1 MSTDSHNKEKELLLK
16 ISKLETELKKA
27 RKTNKY
33 GLAWEDKPEQIV
45 EDCKRN
51 VPILRLKE
59 KKRGIDPVVTTDES
73 KDENILI
80 EGDNYHALS
89 VLNYTHKGK
98 IDVIYIDPPYN
109 TGNNDFKYNDCYVD
123 KEDAYRHSKWL
134 SFMYIRVSLAKEL
147 LKNTGVIFV
156 SIDNNELAQLKLLL
170 DKVFGIQNFVANV
183 TVVNNLKGRSDDKYI
198 ATTHENL
205 LIYKKSDF
213 ETLGVKVPDEYIKEY
228 KFKDDRG
235 LYRFLGLRKRGDNSL
250 REDRP
255 NLFYPIYFDK
265 ESGKLSLD
273 KKDFKNPIEILPK
286 LSNGAEGNWRWGKE
300 TFKERINELSVSFV
314 KKRSEYDVVQKDY
327 LHNEEN
333 SLKRIK
339 AKSFWFGSEFSSDAG
354 TKALKE
360 IIPETDFNNPKPVA
374 LIEYCLEQSAKK
386 DSVVLD
392 FFAGSGTTAQA
403 VLKMNKQDDGNRK
416 FILCTNNENNICEEV
431 TYERTK
437 RLIKGYKNQKG
448 EKVDGYPSN
457 LRYYKTDLV
466 DIEKL
471 YRTPDHAKVKLTYQA
486 GEMIGLRENTLNE
499 VEKNDWWQI
508 FEGHG
513 KSTAIYFKEDKEKLE
528 DLVELL
534 EKKKQPSV
542 LYVFSWGKNEY
553 KSEYSSANIRV
564 EDIPEPILEVYK
576 EINRL

>member
-1 MSTDSHNKEKELLLK
+1 MLRNISDEKALLK
-16 ISKLETELKKA
+16 KISELEVELKKA
-27 RKTNKY
+27 RKSNKY
-33 GLAWEDKPEQIV
+33 GLAWEDKSEQIV

-59 KKRGIDPVVTTDES
+59 KKKGIDPVVTTDES

-98 IDVIYIDPPYN
+98 VDVIYIDPPYN

-134 SFMYIRVSLAKEL
+134 SFMHVRVSLAREL

-170 DKVFGIQNFVANV
+170 DKIFGIQNFIANI

-205 LIYKKSDF
+205 LIYKKSNF

-228 KFKDDRG
+228 KFKDERG

-286 LSNGAEGNWRWGKE
+286 LANGAEGNWRWGKE

-314 KKRSEYDVVQKDY
+314 KKRNEYDVVQKDY

-360 IIPETDFNNPKPVA
+360 IIPDTDFNNPKPVA
-374 LIEYCLEQSAKK
+374 LIEYCLEQSAKQ
-386 DSVVLD
+386 DAVVLD
-392 FFAGSGTTAQA
+392 FFAGSGTTGQA
-403 VLKMNKQDDGNRK
+403 VLKMNNQDGGNRK
-416 FILCTNNENNICEEV
+416 FILCTNNENNICEDV
-431 TYERTK
+431 TFERTK
-437 RLIKGYKNQKG
+437 RLIKGYKNSKG
-448 EKVDGYPSN
+448 EKVSGYSTS

-471 YRTPDHAKVKLTYQA
+471 HHTPDQAKVKLTYQA
-486 GEMIGLRENTLNE
+486 GEMVGLRENTLKE

-513 KSTAIYFKEDKEKLE
+513 KTTAIYFKEDKEKLQ
-528 DLVELL
+528 DLIDLL
-534 EKKKQPSV
+534 EKKKQPAV
-542 LYVFSWGKNEY
+542 LYIFSWGKNEY

>member
-1 MSTDSHNKEKELLLK
+1 MTLAQTNEKALLQK
-16 ISKLETELKKA
+16 ISELESELKKVK
-27 RKTNKY
+27 KTNKY

-45 EDCKRN
+45 DDCKRH

-59 KKRGIDPVVTTDES
+59 KKKGINPIISNDES
-73 KDENILI
+73 RDDNVLI

-98 IDVIYIDPPYN
+98 VDVIYIDPPYN

-134 SFMYIRVSLAKEL
+134 SFMYVRVSLAKEL

-170 DKVFGIQNFVANV
+170 DKVFGIQNFIANV

-198 ATTHENL
+198 ATAHENL

-228 KFKDDRG
+228 KLRDTNG
-235 LYRFLGLRKRGDNSL
+235 LYRLQGLRKRGDGSL

-255 NLFYPIYFDK
+255 NLYYPIYFEK
-265 ESGKLSLD
+265 ETGTLSLN
-273 KKDFKNPIEILPK
+273 KKDLKDAIEILPR
-286 LSNGAEGNWRWGKE
+286 LANGLDGRWRWGKD
-300 TFKERINELSVSFV
+300 TFRERVSELSVTFI
-314 KKRSEYDVVQKDY
+314 KKRNEYDVVQKDY
-327 LHNEEN
+327 LHSGEE

-360 IIPETDFNNPKPVA
+360 IIPDTDFNNPKSVA

-386 DSVVLD
+386 DAVILD

-403 VLKMNKQDDGNRK
+403 VLKMNKQDDGNRR
-416 FILCTNNENNICEEV
+416 FILCTNNENNICEDV

-437 RLIKGYKNQKG
+437 RLIEGYKNQKG
-448 EKVDGYPSN
+448 EKIEGYQVN

-471 YRTPDHAKVKLTYQA
+471 YRTPDHAKVKLTYQT

-499 VEKNDWWQI
+499 IEKNDWWQI
-508 FEGHG
+508 FEGKG
-513 KSTAIYFKEDKEKLE
+513 KTTAIYFKEDKERLQ
-528 DLVELL
+528 DLVDLL
-534 EKKKQPSV
+534 EKKKQPAA
-542 LYVFSWGKNEY
+542 LYIFSWGKNEY
-553 KSEYSSANIRV
+553 KSEYSSTNIRI

>member
-1 MSTDSHNKEKELLLK
+1 MTATENNEKALLK
-16 ISKLETELKKA
+16 KISELESELKKA
-27 RKTNKY
+27 RKSNKY

-59 KKRGIDPVVTTDES
+59 KKKGIDPVVTTDES

-98 IDVIYIDPPYN
+98 VDVIYIDPPYN

-134 SFMYIRVSLAKEL
+134 SFMHVRVSLAREL

-170 DKVFGIQNFVANV
+170 DKIFGIQNFIANI

-228 KFKDDRG
+228 KFKDERG

-255 NLFYPIYFDK
+255 NLFYPVYFDK

-286 LSNGAEGNWRWGKE
+286 LANGAEGNWRWGKE

-314 KKRSEYDVVQKDY
+314 KKRNEYDVVQKDY

-360 IIPETDFNNPKPVA
+360 IIPDTDFNNPKPVA
-374 LIEYCLEQSAKK
+374 LIEYCLEQSAKQ
-386 DSVVLD
+386 DAVVLD
-392 FFAGSGTTAQA
+392 FFAGSGTTGQA
-403 VLKMNKQDDGNRK
+403 VLKMNNQDGGNRK
-416 FILCTNNENNICEEV
+416 FILCTNNENNICEDV
-431 TYERTK
+431 TFERTK
-437 RLIKGYKNQKG
+437 RLIKGYKNSKG
-448 EKVDGYPSN
+448 EKVSGYSTN

-471 YRTPDHAKVKLTYQA
+471 HHTPDHAKVKLTYQA

-513 KSTAIYFKEDKEKLE
+513 KTSAIYFKEDKEKLQ

-534 EKKKQPSV
+534 EKKKQPAV
-542 LYVFSWGKNEY
+542 LYIFSWGKNEY